1 MTKGIYFLDKNN
13 NLLSDI
19 ESFFVVND
27 TVCYR
32 GGTGLLQQALNE
44 VFKRNDI
51 DIIVISDNL
60 VDATCVEALKAL
72 LKHPAQKIVALR
84 SNDEVTKE
92 HISKHAV
99 VIKYPYSCNLIEETI
114 RRMGDALNY
123 SEDDLERIAESN
135 VDADNPFSSERP
147 TTIKKPDTEPSR
159 PSFQERLKKIQLNRY
174 SESENR
180 VIPQKVV
187 AIHSQKGGVG
197 KSTITRE
204 LAISTGCIQIRNDT
218 LTYRPKVCICDF
230 DFDASD
236 ISVIMGIENTQGIMT
251 WCEDIDYESERSGEP
266 VQDIRFTENVV
277 KERYLQLHES
287 GVYVL
292 CAPVRKTDSF
302 KIETAHV
309 EAMIENLRLCD
320 FDIILM
326 DTGPNILDYTLTA
339 LSRADEI
346 YAVCNCDMLSAKRI
360 DGMISDVFGKMR
372 GFNFGKISLLVNHL
386 HERSSVS
393 PEELAKALNLPLI
406 GEIPY
411 FPEIVD
417 INNEGVSVF
426 FNRRKAT
433 PSANEYANA
442 FKSIARHLIRPDH
455 PSGSGTES
463 GFSVDGLDS
472 STHKANFS
480 IFRR

>member
-1 MTKGIYFLDKNN
+1 MTKGIYFLDKSTS
-13 NLLSDI
+13 LLSDI

-32 GGTGLLQQALNE
+32 GGTGLLQQAVNE

-51 DIIVISDNL
+51 DVIVISDNL
-60 VDATCVEALKAL
+60 VDASCVEALKAL

-92 HISKHAV
+92 RISKHAV
-99 VIKYPYSCNLIEETI
+99 VIKYPYSCNLLEETI
-114 RRMGDALNY
+114 RRMGDAPSYNE
-123 SEDDLERIAESN
+123 EDLDRIAESN
-135 VDADNPFSSERP
+135 VDADNPFSAARP
-147 TTIKKPDTEPSR
+147 MTIKKKEAEPAQ
-159 PSFQERLKKIQLNRY
+159 PSFQERLKKIQLHRYAEVDNRI
-174 SESENR
+174 
-180 VIPQKVV
+180 IPQKVV

-204 LAISTGCIQIRNDT
+204 LAISTGCIQIKNDAMI
-218 LTYRPKVCICDF
+218 YRPKVCICDF

-236 ISVIMGIENTQGIMT
+236 ISVIMGLENSQGIMT
-251 WCEDIDYESERSGEP
+251 WCEDIDYEASRSGEP
-266 VQDIRFTENVV
+266 VQDIRFTENVI

-372 GFNFGKISLLVNHL
+372 GFNFGKISLLVNRL
-386 HERSSVS
+386 HEKSSVS
-393 PEELAKALNLPLI
+393 PVELSKALNLPLV

-411 FPEIVD
+411 FPEVVD

-433 PSANEYANA
+433 PGAAEYANA
-442 FKSIARHLIRPDH
+442 FKEIARHLIRSDH
-455 PSGSGTES
+455 PSGSGTEN

-472 STHKANFS
+472 SVHKANFS

>member
-1 MTKGIYFLDKNN
+1 MTKGIYFLDKNMG
-13 NLLSDI
+13 LLSDI

-32 GGTGLLQQALNE
+32 GGSGLLQQAVND
-44 VFKRNDI
+44 VSSRNDI

-60 VDATCVEALKAL
+60 VDASCVEALRAFL
-72 LKHPAQKIVALR
+72 NHPAQKIVALR

-92 HISKHAV
+92 RIAKHAV
-99 VIKYPYSCNLIEETI
+99 VITYPYSCNLIEETI
-114 RRMGDALNY
+114 RRMWDAPAYN
-123 SEDDLERIAESN
+123 SDDLERIAESN
-135 VDADNPFSSERP
+135 VDADNPFSSARP
-147 TTIKKPDTEPSR
+147 TTVKKQSAESAS
-159 PSFQERLKKIQLNRY
+159 PSFQERLKKVQLTRY
-174 SESENR
+174 THVENR
-180 VIPQKVV
+180 VIPQKVI

-204 LAISTGCIQIRNDT
+204 LAISARCIQIKNDAMI
-218 LTYRPKVCICDF
+218 YKPKVCICDF

-236 ISVIMGIENTQGIMT
+236 ISVIMNIESTQGIMT
-251 WCEDIDYESERSGEP
+251 WCEDIDYETARSGEP
-266 VQDIRFTENVV
+266 IQDIRFTENVI

-287 GVYVL
+287 GIYVL
-292 CAPVRKTDSF
+292 CAPTRKTDSF
-302 KIETAHV
+302 KIETSHV
-309 EAMIENLRLCD
+309 EAMIENLKLCD

-326 DTGPNILDYTLTA
+326 DTGPNILDYTLTT

-360 DGMISDVFGKMR
+360 DGMINDVFGKMR
-372 GFNFGKISLLVNHL
+372 DFNFGKISLLVNHMQ
-386 HERSSVS
+386 ERSSVT
-393 PEELAKALNLPLI
+393 PDELAKALNLPLI

-426 FNRRKAT
+426 FNRRKSNVRST
-433 PSANEYANA
+433 EYANA
-442 FKSIARHLIRPDH
+442 FKAVARYMIRSNH
-455 PSGSGTES
+455 PSGSGMEN

-472 STHKANFS
+472 SAHKANFS